1 MDEFLRQSVPL
12 AIAIFLVTAMLSLG
26 LDLTLKQI
34 MEPLRNRRLVIKS
47 VLISGLAVPLR
58 AGGRN
63 RGRSKVRAV
72 G

>member
-34 MEPLRNRRLVIKS
+34 MEPLRNRRLVIRS
-47 VLISGLAVPLR
+47 VLISALSVPLV
-58 AGGRN
+58 ATL
-63 RGRSKVRAV
+63 SILS
-72 G
+72 